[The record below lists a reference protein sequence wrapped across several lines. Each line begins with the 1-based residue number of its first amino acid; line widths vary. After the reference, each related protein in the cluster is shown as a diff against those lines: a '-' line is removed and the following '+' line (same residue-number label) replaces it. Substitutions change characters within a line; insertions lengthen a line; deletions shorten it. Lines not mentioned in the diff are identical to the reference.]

1 MNSIGSVLCTFFED
15 HLKIQKGL
23 RTTSIKSY
31 RDTLKLFLVL
41 VAKTK
46 HRHLTKLALTD
57 LTADQ
62 VLAFLHTIET
72 ERNNQIRTRNQRLA
86 ALRTFYRFL
95 AIRYPE
101 MLAEAQRVEAIPTK
115 RTTASETL
123 YLEREEI
130 DSLFKTLT
138 QKGTLALR
146 DRSILMLLYNTG
158 ARAQEVVD
166 LCVGDVDLE
175 DPLRVRLHGKGD
187 KWRSCPIWPETAALL
202 RQLETVRRADPSQ
215 PLFMSRTGRPLTRF
229 GLYKLVTRHTSEILL
244 SSDTA
249 RKHRV
254 TPHVFRH
261 TAAVQLL
268 EAGVDINVI
277 RGWLGHV
284 NLETTQ
290 RYAEINLRTKQAALA
305 ACLPPTDT
313 AEASPPNG
321 GWRQDEQ
328 LMKWLQSL

>member
-1 MNSIGSVLCTFFED
+1 MNNIGSVLFAFFED

-23 RTTSIKSY
+23 STASIKSY
-31 RDTLKLFLVL
+31 RDTLKLFLVW

-101 MLAEAQRVEAIPTK
+101 MLAEAERVEAIPTK
-115 RTTASETL
+115 RTTVPETL
-123 YLEREEI
+123 YLERNEI
-130 DSLFKTLT
+130 DSLFKSLT
-138 QKGTLALR
+138 HQGTLALR

-202 RQLETVRRADPSQ
+202 RQLETVRQAAPSQ

-229 GLYKLVTRHTSEILL
+229 GLYKLVMRHTAEIHP
-244 SSDTA
+244 SADITRS
-249 RKHRV
+249 HRV

-277 RGWLGHV
+277 RSWLGHV

-290 RYAEINLRTKQAALA
+290 RYAEITLRTKQAALA
-305 ACLPPTDT
+305 ACLPPTNT

-321 GWRQDEQ
+321 GWRQDEE

>member
-1 MNSIGSVLCTFFED
+1 M
-15 HLKIQKGL
+15 
-23 RTTSIKSY
+23 
-31 RDTLKLFLVL
+31 
-41 VAKTK
+41 

-57 LTADQ
+57 LTSER
-62 VLAFLHTIET
+62 VLEFLHSIET
-72 ERNNQIRTRNQRLA
+72 ERHNQIRTRNQRLA

-95 AIRYPE
+95 AIHYPE

-123 YLEREEI
+123 YMEREEI
-130 DSLFKTLT
+130 DSLFKSLV
-138 QKGTLALR
+138 QEGKLALR

-166 LCVGDVDLE
+166 LSVGDVDLE

-187 KWRSCPIWPETAALL
+187 KWRCCPLWPETAALL
-202 RQLETVRRADPSQ
+202 KQLETVRRADPSQ
-215 PLFMSRTGRPLTRF
+215 PLFMSRTGRKLTRF
-229 GLYKLVTRHTSEILL
+229 GLYKLVMRHTVGIHP
-244 SSDTA
+244 SSDAT
-249 RKHRV
+249 RKHRI

-305 ACLPPTDT
+305 TCLPPTVT

-321 GWRQDEQ
+321 GWRQDEE

>member
-1 MNSIGSVLCTFFED
+1 MNSIGSVLCAFFED

-23 RTTSIKSY
+23 RATSIKSY

-62 VLAFLHTIET
+62 VLAFLHSIET
-72 ERNNQIRTRNQRLA
+72 ERHNQIRTRNQRLA

-130 DSLFKTLT
+130 NSLFKTLT
-138 QKGTLALR
+138 QKGSLALR

-166 LCVGDVDLE
+166 MCVGDVDLE
-175 DPLRVRLHGKGD
+175 EPLRIRLHGKGD

-202 RQLETVRRADPSQ
+202 RQLETVRRNDPSQ

-229 GLYKLVTRHTSEILL
+229 GLYKLVMRHTVGIHL
-244 SSDTA
+244 SSDAA

-290 RYAEINLRTKQAALA
+290 RYAEISLRTKQAALA

-321 GWRQDEQ
+321 EWRQDEE

>member
-1 MNSIGSVLCTFFED
+1 MNSIGSVLFAFFED
-15 HLKIQKGL
+15 HLKVQKGL
-23 RTTSIKSY
+23 LTASIKSY
-31 RDTLKLFLVL
+31 RDTLKLFLAF
-41 VAKTK
+41 VAQTK
-46 HRHLTKLALTD
+46 HRHLTKLALAD

-62 VLAFLHTIET
+62 VLAFLHAIEA
-72 ERNNQIRTRNQRLA
+72 ERKNQIRTRNQRLA

-123 YLEREEI
+123 YMEREEI
-130 DSLFKTLT
+130 HSLFKSLA
-138 QKGTLALR
+138 QQGTLALR

-202 RQLETVRRADPSQ
+202 RQLETVLRKDPSQ

-229 GLYKLVTRHTSEILL
+229 GLYKLVMRHTVGIHP
-244 SSDTA
+244 SSDTT

-313 AEASPPNG
+313 AEASPSNG
-321 GWRQDEQ
+321 RWRQDEE

>member
-1 MNSIGSVLCTFFED
+1 MNSIGSVLCAFFED

-23 RTTSIKSY
+23 RAASIKSY
-31 RDTLKLFLVL
+31 RDTLKLFLVW

-46 HRHLTKLALTD
+46 HRHLTKLALAD

-72 ERNNQIRTRNQRLA
+72 ERSNQIRTRNQRLA

-95 AIRYPE
+95 AVHYPE

-123 YLEREEI
+123 YLDRNEI

-175 DPLRVRLHGKGD
+175 DPLRVRL
-187 KWRSCPIWPETAALL
+187 
-202 RQLETVRRADPSQ
+202 
-215 PLFMSRTGRPLTRF
+215 
-229 GLYKLVTRHTSEILL
+229 
-244 SSDTA
+244 
-249 RKHRV
+249 
-254 TPHVFRH
+254 
-261 TAAVQLL
+261 
-268 EAGVDINVI
+268 
-277 RGWLGHV
+277 
-284 NLETTQ
+284 
-290 RYAEINLRTKQAALA
+290 
-305 ACLPPTDT
+305 
-313 AEASPPNG
+313 
-321 GWRQDEQ
+321 
-328 LMKWLQSL
+328 